1 MEKYAGIGPWV
12 LSRSTMHLVCREISR
27 EKSGRRPQRD
37 SSKRRVFD
45 IVGQTWWVS
54 QQRARC

>member
-54 QQRARC
+54 QQ